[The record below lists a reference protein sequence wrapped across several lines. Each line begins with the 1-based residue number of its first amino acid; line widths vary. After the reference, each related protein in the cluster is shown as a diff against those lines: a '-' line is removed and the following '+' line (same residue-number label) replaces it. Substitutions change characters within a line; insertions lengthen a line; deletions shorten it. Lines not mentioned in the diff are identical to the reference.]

1 MKKEMKSNIKHIIT
15 RIILVIFSLTII
27 SCRQSSDHIADP
39 GTETGP
45 VSVKINL
52 QGSDYND
59 GGTSKTA
66 GINGINSAAVQ
77 TEEIS
82 FNNNNDY
89 KLVATLSPETS
100 SNPRG
105 KAGITGTNPLPNG
118 IRYRVAVFDS
128 NGNYI
133 TEQTYFTG
141 SESSF
146 PAITG
151 LNGGSTYTFIVYSIG
166 TQTGLPAITFV
177 DPGNKTLA
185 TATVNN
191 VSGDNDLMYFSK
203 TMTLTGNNTNYLDVV
218 LQHKYSQITV
228 TLDASPTQIYSIINV
243 NNVNVTPH
251 YSSATL
257 NLSDGT
263 VTRTTSSSR
272 EIAFSGSGKVLT
284 ADPMFFNTDATTS
297 GVLSINSITLQAY
310 LVQVIHQNIKFNN
323 LKITPGVKYNLK
335 LSFVPN
341 DQYLTYKGYPAAR
354 INGVIFMRHNLG
366 ANTSANADIPSQNIV
381 GNYYQW
387 GIKNPVANVTTGTG
401 PITGWNNTI
410 EPIAYAWNTGTEA
423 IPVKNTANDPCPTGW
438 RVTTF
443 REYSILFDSTN
454 YTSIGSSVTTNPG
467 SAAGVFTSKFNS
479 GVKLT
484 FPYAGLRNGTDG
496 SFSINGNISS
506 NIEGDYWTANG
517 NVDDSGIVHPA
528 FRLFDINGT
537 SGWVSNGSHRFRGMP
552 IRCVA
557 EYPY

>member
-1 MKKEMKSNIKHIIT
+1 MKSNIKLTIT
-15 RIILVIFSLTII
+15 TIILSIFSLAII
-27 SCRQSSDHIADP
+27 SCRQGDDHITNP

-45 VSVKINL
+45 ASVKINL
-52 QGSDYND
+52 QGSDYSD
-59 GGTSKTA
+59 GGTSKIA

-82 FNNNNDY
+82 FNNTNDY
-89 KLVATLSPETS
+89 KLIATLAPEAS

-105 KAGITGTNPLPNG
+105 KAGITGINPLPND
-118 IRYRVAVFDS
+118 IRYNVVVFDS
-128 NGNYI
+128 NGNYV
-133 TEQTYFTG
+133 TERTYFTG
-141 SESSF
+141 SEASM

-151 LNGGSTYTFIVYSIG
+151 LNGGSTYTFVVYSIG
-166 TQTGLPAITFV
+166 TTTGLPAITFA
-177 DPGNKTLA
+177 DPNNKTLA
-185 TATVNN
+185 TATLNN
-191 VSGDNDLMYFSK
+191 VSRNVDLMYYSK
-203 TMTLTGNNTNYLDVV
+203 TVTLTGNNTNYLDVI

-263 VTRTTSSSR
+263 VTRTISSSR

-284 ADPMFFNTDATTS
+284 AAPMFFNTDATSS
-297 GVLSINSITLQAY
+297 GVLSINSITLEAY
-310 LVQVIHQNIKFNN
+310 LVQVTHQNIKFNN

-335 LSFVPN
+335 LSFIPN
-341 DQYLTYKGYPAAR
+341 DQYLTYKGYPAAK

-366 ANTSANADIPSQNIV
+366 ANTSSNADIPSQNIV

-387 GIKNPVANVTTGTG
+387 GIKNPVANATTGTG
-401 PITGWNNTI
+401 PITGWNSSI
-410 EPIAYAWNTGTEA
+410 EPIANAWNTGTEA
-423 IPVKNTANDPCPTGW
+423 IPVKNTANDPCPNGW
-438 RVTTF
+438 RVISF
-443 REYSILFDSTN
+443 REYTILLTSST
-454 YTSIGSSVTTNPG
+454 YTSIGNTITTNPG

-484 FPYAGLRNGTDG
+484 FPYTGLRNGPDG
-496 SFSINGNISS
+496 SFSINGNSSS

-517 NVDDSGIVHPA
+517 NVDDLGIVHPA
-528 FRLFDINGT
+528 FRLIDINGI
-537 SGWVSNGSHRFRGMP
+537 SGWVSNGSQRFRGMP
-552 IRCVA
+552 VRCVA